1 MSRAAIASIN
11 LNALQHNLSVVK
23 ETARNS
29 KILAVIKANAYGHGL
44 LQVAEALDLADAFA
58 VAHFEE
64 ASSLRKAF
72 PEKDIILLQGF
83 ADEVELSFQLSQ
95 SFQPVVH
102 ALFQIELLENF
113 AKNNPEDAFIVW
125 LKLDTGMHRL
135 GLSENDF
142 SIAWKR
148 LSTISNLRNIK
159 VMSHFANADA
169 PSHPENDLQFQVF
182 EQVTNALVAEK
193 SLSNSAALLTN
204 KKYHYDWVRPGIM
217 LYGVSPFVEKDSR
230 SEKLQ
235 PVMTL
240 TSRIVAVNEVKKNE
254 TVGYGS
260 CWRVTDD
267 THIAIVGI
275 GYGDGYPRHIAENT
289 PVLIDG
295 KRYPIVGR
303 VSMDMIC
310 VDLGKNNSFRP
321 GEEVTL
327 WGNGL
332 PVEEIA
338 EKVSTIAYELL
349 CRVTARV
356 KYIYQQDDDA
366 L

>member
-23 ETARNS
+23 QTAPDS

-44 LQVAEALDLADAFA
+44 LQVAQALNSADAFA

-64 ASSLRKAF
+64 ATSLRKAF
-72 PEKDIILLQGF
+72 PEKTIVLLQGF

-95 SFQPVVH
+95 FIQPVVH
-102 ALFQIELLENF
+102 TLFQIELLENF
-113 AKNNPEDAFIVW
+113 AKKNPEETFTVW

-135 GLSENDF
+135 GLSPNDF
-142 SIAWKR
+142 TIAWKR
-148 LSTISNLRNIK
+148 LSAILNLKNIK
-159 VMSHFANADA
+159 VMSHFANADV
-169 PSHPENDLQFQVF
+169 PSHLENNSQFQMF
-182 EQVTNALVAEK
+182 EQATNTLAVEK
-193 SLSNSAALLTN
+193 SLSNSAALLTDN
-204 KKYHYDWVRPGIM
+204 KFHYDWVRPGIM
-217 LYGVSPFVEKDSR
+217 LYGVSPFIDKKAESN
-230 SEKLQ
+230 KLQ
-235 PVMTL
+235 TVMTL
-240 TSRIVAVNEVKKNE
+240 TSRIVAVNKVKKNE

-260 CWRVTDD
+260 CWQASDD
-267 THIAIVGI
+267 TYIAVVGI
-275 GYGDGYPRHIAENT
+275 GYGDGYPRHIVENT
-289 PVLIDG
+289 PVLING

-310 VDLGKNNSFRP
+310 VDLGKDALFHP
-321 GEEVTL
+321 GDEVTL

-338 EKVSTIAYELL
+338 EKASTIAYEIL

-356 KYIYQQDDDA
+356 KYIYQQDEKA
-366 L
+366 Q